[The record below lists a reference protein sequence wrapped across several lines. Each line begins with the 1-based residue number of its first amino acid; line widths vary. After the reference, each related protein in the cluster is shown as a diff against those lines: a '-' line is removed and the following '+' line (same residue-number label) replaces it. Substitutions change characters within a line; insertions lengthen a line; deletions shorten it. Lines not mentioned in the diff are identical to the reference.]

1 MAPIKGIRENVNV
14 VGTRKPRS
22 KVPKVRTFFDPK
34 KISGLR
40 KNERQILV
48 ILLFRKQ
55 KPVLLLLWI
64 FCFAASFCTIPIR
77 FPDLPRSG
85 LIFVRFLRTGCR
97 WWCFVKWFYVLHF
110 TRRRRVSYA
119 QRIAIPFPSGVWN
132 TPPNSRG
139 TALCSPFAHFP
150 QYNLVLGGG
159 KRDVLWETCKWEMPD
174 LDIAVIHA
182 VTQKL
187 LAHVTRKF

>member
-22 KVPKVRTFFDPK
+22 KVPKVRTFFDPQK
-34 KISGLR
+34 NLGST

-48 ILLFRKQ
+48 IL

-77 FPDLPRSG
+77 FPDLLRSG
-85 LIFVRFLRTGCR
+85 LIFVRFLRTGSR
-97 WWCFVKWFYVLHF
+97 WWYFVQWFYVPHF

-132 TPPNSRG
+132 TPPNSR
-139 TALCSPFAHFP
+139 SFP
-150 QYNLVLGGG
+150 TIQLGFWGG

>member
-1 MAPIKGIRENVNV
+1 M
-14 VGTRKPRS
+14 
-22 KVPKVRTFFDPK
+22 F
-34 KISGLR
+34 
-40 KNERQILV
+40 V
-48 ILLFRKQ
+48 IFLFRKQ
-55 KPVLLLLWI
+55 KPALLFLWL
-64 FCFAASFCTIPIR
+64 FGFAAFFCTIPIR

-85 LIFVRFLRTGCR
+85 LIFVRFLRTGSR
-97 WWCFVKWFYVLHF
+97 WWCFVQWFYVPHF

-132 TPPNSRG
+132 TPPNSRRR
-139 TALCSPFAHFP
+139 ALCSPFAHFP
-150 QYNLVLGGG
+150 QYNLVFGGTSEMYH
-159 KRDVLWETCKWEMPD
+159 VWETCKWEMPD